1 VIAQGVG
8 EMGADQYANPVARGL
23 SSMANFMSDISLLAP
38 ATSFTQQLTAATS
51 IQHLWEAS
59 RGLSKRMDPSTVRTL
74 GLEMDQYEALI
85 KYVGRNAETKSG
97 FMGDRVVGM
106 RNVDGIEMDTLKK
119 FVDRMVRTRV
129 QDMPTRGD
137 FHKSMFSFVG
147 KLMTQ
152 FRTFNL
158 KGVDNFLMQNVSRTA
173 NGGGA
178 LVAQEIVATLVFAGV
193 IQYGRVKAD
202 WLSYKA
208 AGDREKMKE
217 LEARMDFTGFARGAF
232 TGPSEFFV
240 PGFVMDTLWTKALDK
255 DPILSPYR
263 YSGLDLYGFPGKA
276 IGERAFGVAE
286 DVYGA
291 TVGKTFGLDV
301 EREVTRGTIHKARL
315 LMPFQN
321 MLFVKQFL
329 NLAEDEIA
337 EAYRL
342 PDIQPRRPASN

>member
-1 VIAQGVG
+1 
-8 EMGADQYANPVARGL
+8 
-23 SSMANFMSDISLLAP
+23 
-38 ATSFTQQLTAATS
+38 
-51 IQHLWEAS
+51 
-59 RGLSKRMDPSTVRTL
+59 
-74 GLEMDQYEALI
+74 
-85 KYVGRNAETKSG
+85 
-97 FMGDRVVGM
+97 
-106 RNVDGIEMDTLKK
+106 
-119 FVDRMVRTRV
+119 
-129 QDMPTRGD
+129 
-137 FHKSMFSFVG
+137 
-147 KLMTQ
+147 
-152 FRTFNL
+152 
-158 KGVDNFLMQNVSRTA
+158 
-173 NGGGA
+173 
-178 LVAQEIVATLVFAGV
+178 
-193 IQYGRVKAD
+193 
-202 WLSYKA
+202 
-208 AGDREKMKE
+208 MKE

-240 PGFVMDTLWTKALDK
+240 PGFVMDTLWTKAFDK

-291 TVGKTFGLDV
+291 TVGKTFGLDI